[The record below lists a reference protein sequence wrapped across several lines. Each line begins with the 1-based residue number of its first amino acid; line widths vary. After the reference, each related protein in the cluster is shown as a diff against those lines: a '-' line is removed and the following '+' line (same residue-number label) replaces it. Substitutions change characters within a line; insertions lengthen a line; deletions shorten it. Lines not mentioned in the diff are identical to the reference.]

1 MQVKLT
7 IPERLRDLRAERGA
21 DLADV
26 AAATRLS
33 ASALSTYENDERK
46 DISHRAVIALA
57 SYYGVTTDYILGQ
70 TEIRNHPNTELHDL
84 HLDDK
89 TVDLLKSGEINNRL
103 LCEMMA
109 HDGFQRLMM
118 DIVVYV
124 DRIASMQIA
133 ALNAGVDAV
142 RTKLLTERHPDKK
155 DVYLRALELA
165 HIHEDDY
172 FSRVVHDDLDVII
185 RDIREAHK
193 TDSTTA
199 DVETVSPVGK
209 FIQEIEAIEKLQGSD
224 QEKQVRVLCHQL
236 EIPYDKL
243 TREEFVALIKALR
256 LSPKLRGYI
265 SQRGKGNLQHGK
277 GKRKKK

>member
-7 IPERLRDLRAERGA
+7 IPERLRDLRAERGT

-57 SYYGVTTDYILGQ
+57 LYYGVTADYILGL
-70 TEIRNHPNTELHDL
+70 TEIKNHPNAELHEL
-84 HLDDK
+84 RLDDNAMR
-89 TVDLLKSGEINNRL
+89 LLKSGEINNRL
-103 LCEMMA
+103 LCEIMA

-118 DIVVYV
+118 DIVIYV
-124 DRIASMQIA
+124 DRIASMQVA
-133 ALNAGVDAV
+133 TLNAAVDAA
-142 RTKLLTERHPDKK
+142 RAKLLAEQRPDKK
-155 DVYLRALELA
+155 DVYLRTLELA
-165 HIHEDDY
+165 HIREDEY
-172 FSRVVHDDLDVII
+172 FSHIVHDDLDAII

-199 DVETVSPVGK
+199 DVETVSPIGK
-209 FIQEIEAIEKLQGSD
+209 FIQEIEAMEKAQGSE
-224 QEKQVRVLCHQL
+224 QEKQLRVLCHQL

-243 TREEFVALIKALR
+243 TREEFVALIKALQ
-256 LSPKLRGYI
+256 LSPKLRGYT
-265 SQRGKGNLQHGK
+265 SQRGKGK
-277 GKRKKK
+277 GKTK

>member
-7 IPERLRDLRAERGA
+7 IPERLRDLRAERGT

-46 DISHRAVIALA
+46 DISHRAVIGLAL
-57 SYYGVTTDYILGQ
+57 YYGVTADYILGL
-70 TEIRNHPNTELHDL
+70 TELKNHPNAELHEL
-84 HLDDK
+84 RLDDK
-89 TVDLLKSGEINNRL
+89 TLDLLKSGEINNRL
-103 LCEMMA
+103 LCEIMA

-118 DIVVYV
+118 DIVIYV

-133 ALNAGVDAV
+133 TLNAAVDAA
-142 RTKLLTERHPDKK
+142 RTKLLTEQRPNKK
-155 DVYLRALELA
+155 DVYLRTLELA
-165 HIHEDDY
+165 HIREDEY
-172 FSRVVHDDLDVII
+172 FRHVAHDDLDAII

-199 DVETVSPVGK
+199 DVETVSPIGK
-209 FIQEIEAIEKLQGSD
+209 FIQEIDAMEKAQGSE
-224 QEKQVRVLCHQL
+224 QEKQLRVLCHQL

-243 TREEFVALIKALR
+243 TREEFVALIKALQ
-256 LSPKLRGYI
+256 LSPKLRGYT
-265 SQRGKGNLQHGK
+265 SQRGKGK
-277 GKRKKK
+277 GKTK

>member
-7 IPERLRDLRAERGA
+7 IPERLRDLRAERGT

-57 SYYGVTTDYILGQ
+57 SYYGVTADYILGL
-70 TEIRNHPNTELHDL
+70 TEIKNHPNAELHEL
-84 HLDDK
+84 RLDDNAMR
-89 TVDLLKSGEINNRL
+89 LLKSGEINNRL
-103 LCEMMA
+103 LCEIMA

-118 DIVVYV
+118 DIVIYV
-124 DRIASMQIA
+124 DRIASMQVA
-133 ALNAGVDAV
+133 TLNAAVDAA
-142 RTKLLTERHPDKK
+142 RAKLLAEQRPDKK
-155 DVYLRALELA
+155 DVYLRTLELA
-165 HIHEDDY
+165 HIREDEY
-172 FSRVVHDDLDVII
+172 FSHIVHDDLDAII

-199 DVETVSPVGK
+199 DVETVSPIGK
-209 FIQEIEAIEKLQGSD
+209 FIQEIEAMEKAQGSE
-224 QEKQVRVLCHQL
+224 QEKQLRVLCHQL

-243 TREEFVALIKALR
+243 TREEFVALIKALQ
-256 LSPKLRGYI
+256 LSPKLRGYT
-265 SQRGKGNLQHGK
+265 SQRGKGK
-277 GKRKKK
+277 GKTK